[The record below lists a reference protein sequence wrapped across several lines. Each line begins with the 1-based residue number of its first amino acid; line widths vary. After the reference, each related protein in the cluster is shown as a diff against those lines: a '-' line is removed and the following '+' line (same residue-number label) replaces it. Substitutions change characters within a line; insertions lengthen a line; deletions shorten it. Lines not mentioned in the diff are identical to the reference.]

1 MTHTFFAMGTTVT
14 VIIPGLAPAR
24 EAGLAGLVG
33 RLFEEQERV
42 FSRFR
47 PGSELSRLNRSV
59 GPTVVSDALC
69 DALSRA
75 ARHRAATRGVFD
87 PAVGACLAAAGY
99 DRSFAPG
106 ALDREWP
113 AAAPRPP
120 RGWTLDR
127 SARRVEID
135 PGVELDL
142 GGMVKG
148 LTVDRAL
155 DLLPSSAAVD
165 AGGDAA
171 LRGDGPEGEGWLVDV
186 EDPRDASRVLVTL
199 RLRGGAI
206 ATSASNRRSWRR
218 GTARM
223 HHLINPRTGAPAET
237 DLAQATVLTETAERA
252 DVLAKVAFVLG
263 SSDGATF
270 LREVGASGVL
280 VKRDGRVLDVGRL
293 EVCDA

>member
-1 MTHTFFAMGTTVT
+1 MMQNNWQPLLCQPLSAHLHV
-14 VIIPGLAPAR
+14 LADGAEIRRQPVR
-24 EAGLAGLVG
+24 DDD
-33 RLFEEQERV
+33 
-42 FSRFR
+42 
-47 PGSELSRLNRSV
+47 
-59 GPTVVSDALC
+59 DAALLC
-69 DALSRA
+69 
-75 ARHRAATRGVFD
+75 
-87 PAVGACLAAAGY
+87 
-99 DRSFAPG
+99 
-106 ALDREWP
+106 
-113 AAAPRPP
+113 
-120 RGWTLDR
+120 
-127 SARRVEID
+127 RVEW
-135 PGVELDL
+135 
-142 GGMVKG
+142 
-148 LTVDRAL
+148 AL
-155 DLLPSSAAVD
+155 LEKLRH
-165 AGGDAA
+165 AA

-237 DLAQATVLTETAERA
+237 DLAQATVLAETAERA

-270 LREVGASGVL
+270 LRQVGASGVL